1 MRATPGAAAAITS
14 SSIPKS
20 SPPTSFACVAGPV
33 AIDSPESVDSG
44 VRGHVRALKR
54 GDMSP
59 HSQNPQKSSGT
70 LMRSVLKLFT
80 VFTKAGE
87 ALRANHAAEHHL

>member
-1 MRATPGAAAAITS
+1 MRATRGAAAAITS

-20 SPPTSFACVAGPV
+20 NLRTSFAFGGQLA
-33 AIDSPESVDSG
+33 AIDLPETADFG

-54 GDMSP
+54 GDMPP
-59 HSQNPQKSSGT
+59 HSQNPQKSSVT
-70 LMRSVLKLFT
+70 LTRSVLKLFT